1 MNDGFSKYKDLIG
14 RIKATPKVDPPP
26 DFTRRVMEKLPRQVD
41 RTLPEGNP
49 AGGKWNPAW
58 AGASG
63 DVNYKTCS
71 FYYFVAGLFYMIV
84 AGVALKGI
92 AAVASGAA
100 AIGWIGIQPYIAIGA
115 SILFFSLGILLW
127 IDSRWGAN
135 AARFGTLF
143 YIFATVLNSVML
155 RPYLHIPYA
164 TIFMTGL
171 AATGAVMG
179 IMLVRAVRKMEL
191 RTL

>member
-1 MNDGFSKYKDLIG
+1 MNDGFGKYKDLIG
-14 RIKATPKVDPPP
+14 RIKTAPKVDPPP

-41 RTLPEGNP
+41 RTIPKGNP
-49 AGGKWNPAW
+49 S
-58 AGASG
+58 GADTNA

-71 FYYFVAGLFYMIV
+71 FYYFVAGLFYMII

-100 AIGWIGIQPYIAIGA
+100 AVGWIGIQPYIAIGA

-164 TIFMTGL
+164 TIFMAGL